1 MRSSRMQRNRVIG
14 RIHLRSMYQ
23 ETYEMLKESLEEILV
38 EDTEVVSFSEWK
50 EDFMKKGI
58 ENNCSIQL
66 MEELNSRK
74 N

>member
-1 MRSSRMQRNRVIG
+1 
-14 RIHLRSMYQ
+14 
-23 ETYEMLKESLEEILV
+23 MLKESLEEILV